1 LKIINTE
8 NYQEMSVKAGMLLTE
23 KIRSNPCITLGLAT
37 GSTPKGVYQFLI
49 NDHQNN
55 FTTYKQVKSVNLDE
69 YIGIAANNPNSYHY
83 YMHKNLFLHL
93 DIQGSNTYLP
103 NGTASD
109 LKAECN
115 RYEKL
120 IEDIGGVDLQILGIG
135 QNGHIGFNEPGTS
148 FNTLTHI
155 ISLAEN
161 TRKANS
167 RFFNSVDKVPKK
179 AITMG
184 IATILKSKEIFLLAS
199 GESKADALTRLIN
212 GGINE
217 DFPASALKLHGNVT
231 IIADKDALKY
241 IQ

>member
-1 LKIINTE
+1 LKIISTE
-8 NYQEMSVKAGMLLTE
+8 NYQEMSLKAGLLLTE
-23 KIRSNPCITLGLAT
+23 KIRSNPSITLGLAT

-69 YIGIAANNPNSYHY
+69 YIGITANNPKSYHY
-83 YMHKNLFLHL
+83 YMQKNLFEHI
-93 DIQGSNTYLP
+93 DIQDSNTYLP

-109 LKAECN
+109 LEAECN

-120 IEDIGGVDLQILGIG
+120 IEDIGGVDLQLLGIG

-148 FNTLTHI
+148 FDTLTHI
-155 ISLAEN
+155 ITLAEN

-167 RFFNSVDKVPKK
+167 RFFNSIEEVPNQ

-199 GESKADALTRLIN
+199 GELKADALARLIN
-212 GGINE
+212 TGITE

-241 IQ
+241 I